1 MIGAVFAPLWL
12 PCPGF
17 VIHRVAASA
26 TCSLLLEINYM
37 YIRVFGTRN
46 CPKIRV
52 FGTNSAVLESGC
64 LVLENS
70 PGSQNPVDENRPQK
84 PVEHFA
90 YQGRYRS
97 ILG

>member
-1 MIGAVFAPLWL
+1 MAKYTSVLIGAVFAPLWL

-52 FGTNSAVLESGC
+52 FGTNSAVWNPGVWYWKTPPDHRILWMKT
-64 LVLENS
+64 VLK
-70 PGSQNPVDENRPQK
+70 NP
-84 PVEHFA
+84 
-90 YQGRYRS
+90 
-97 ILG
+97 